1 MFPQR
6 SAEVAI
12 DCCVVWSYR
21 HPRFRNLNSF
31 VPVNIVMVKSCA
43 SNLLNSTIIPVRVSV
58 NKLDFVRKWIIAT
71 LSKPGRRP
79 RRRQPKVTT
88 AILKIIYIFILK
100 STWGRGVEFQHFGGV
115 SRTWVCLVFYP
126 FKPHSFEGESLLMS
140 IALTLDHR
148 DDFRFFFAS
157 FLWEKN
163 KRPFLKP
170 EEQSSRHGQKWVSLL
185 KCNLFSGAQGKR
197 EVFASVDL

>member
-43 SNLLNSTIIPVRVSV
+43 SNLFNSTIIPVRVSV

-126 FKPHSFEGESLLMS
+126 FKPHSFEGVFADVHS
-140 IALTLDHR
+140 I
-148 DDFRFFFAS
+148 DFRSQRRLSFCFAS
-157 FLWEKN
+157 FLWEKIN
-163 KRPFLKP
+163 D
-170 EEQSSRHGQKWVSLL
+170 
-185 KCNLFSGAQGKR
+185 LFWSPKSKVPAMANG
-197 EVFASVDL
+197 

>member
-12 DCCVVWSYR
+12 DCGVVWSYR
-21 HPRFRNLNSF
+21 HPRFKNLNST

-43 SNLLNSTIIPVRVSV
+43 SNLFNSTIIPVRVSV

-71 LSKPGRRP
+71 LCKPGRRP

-88 AILKIIYIFILK
+88 ALLNIIYIFILK
-100 STWGRGVEFQHFGGV
+100 STWGRGGEFQHFCGV
-115 SRTWVCLVFYP
+115 SRTWVCLFVFFFYP

-140 IALTLDHR
+140 IALTSDHR
-148 DDFRFFFAS
+148 DDFRFVLLPSCEKKINDLFWSQTRWTTSKTGSFA
-157 FLWEKN
+157 LW
-163 KRPFLKP
+163 L
-170 EEQSSRHGQKWVSLL
+170 
-185 KCNLFSGAQGKR
+185 
-197 EVFASVDL
+197 

>member
-1 MFPQR
+1 MFPQW

-12 DCCVVWSYR
+12 DRCVVWSYR

-43 SNLLNSTIIPVRVSV
+43 SNLFNSTIIPVRVSV
-58 NKLDFVRKWIIAT
+58 NQLDFVRKWIIAT

-88 AILKIIYIFILK
+88 AVLKIIYIFIFK
-100 STWGRGVEFQHFGGV
+100 STWGRSVEFQHFGGV
-115 SRTWVCLVFYP
+115 SRKWVCLVFYP

-148 DDFRFFFAS
+148 DDFRFVLLPS
-157 FLWEKN
+157 CEK
-163 KRPFLKP
+163 KLTT
-170 EEQSSRHGQKWVSLL
+170 
-185 KCNLFSGAQGKR
+185 FSEARRAKFPPWPKMGK
-197 EVFASVDL
+197 LIKM

>member
-43 SNLLNSTIIPVRVSV
+43 SNLFNSTIIPVRVSV

-88 AILKIIYIFILK
+88 AVLKIIYIFILK

-148 DDFRFFFAS
+148 DDFRFVLLPS
-157 FLWEKN
+157 CEK
-163 KRPFLKP
+163 KLTT
-170 EEQSSRHGQKWVSLL
+170 
-185 KCNLFSGAQGKR
+185 FSEARRAKFPPWPKMGK
-197 EVFASVDL
+197 LIKM

>member
-43 SNLLNSTIIPVRVSV
+43 SNLFNSTIIPVRVSV

-88 AILKIIYIFILK
+88 AVLKIIYIFILK
-100 STWGRGVEFQHFGGV
+100 STWGRSVEFQHFGGV
-115 SRTWVCLVFYP
+115 SRTLVFLVFYP
-126 FKPHSFEGESLLMS
+126 FKPHSFEGGSLLMS

-148 DDFRFFFAS
+148 DDFRFVLLPS
-157 FLWEKN
+157 CEK
-163 KRPFLKP
+163 KLTT
-170 EEQSSRHGQKWVSLL
+170 
-185 KCNLFSGAQGKR
+185 FSEARRARFPPWPKMGK
-197 EVFASVDL
+197 LIKM